1 VTGRAVT
8 GGASRPV
15 SGPVVTFGDRLAQ
28 AFAEYGR
35 LCVGIDPHPW
45 LLAEW
50 NLPDT
55 AAGASE
61 FGRRVVEAA
70 AGRVGIIKPQ
80 VAFFERFGST
90 GFAALERVL
99 TDARAAG
106 LVVIADAKRGD
117 LGTTAEAYGQAWLAP
132 GSPLEADAMTVSA
145 YMGVGSL
152 DATIERAQSAG
163 KGLFVLAA
171 TSNPEA
177 ALVQRA
183 VVQDEV
189 PSGEVSSGAFPSG
202 ASRPGASRPGAS
214 RPGRS
219 VARAIL
225 EDVAERNSAAARALA
240 EPRPIGS
247 LGVVLGATLDLG
259 SFGIDVAAA
268 PTSPLTPVLAPGFGH
283 QGAEVAD
290 AVRVYGGY
298 APAVIV
304 SESRS
309 VLSAG
314 PDRIAEMI
322 TQRASE
328 VNQAS
333 PIGQAA
339 QSRPA
344 NQPGADRA

>member
-1 VTGRAVT
+1 
-8 GGASRPV
+8 
-15 SGPVVTFGDRLAQ
+15 
-28 AFAEYGR
+28 
-35 LCVGIDPHPW
+35 VGIDPHAW
-45 LLAEW
+45 LLTEW
-50 NLPDT
+50 NLPDS
-55 AAGASE
+55 AAGAEE
-61 FGRRVVEAA
+61 FGRRVVEAV

-132 GSPLEADAMTVSA
+132 GSPLEADAMTVNA
-145 YMGVGSL
+145 YMGLGSL
-152 DATIERAQSAG
+152 DATIAQAEAVG

-183 VVQDEV
+183 VAQDE
-189 PSGEVSSGAFPSG
+189 P
-202 ASRPGASRPGAS
+202 RPGISRSGIS
-214 RPGRS
+214 RSGIS

-225 EDVAERNSAAARALA
+225 DEVAERNSVAALA
-240 EPRPIGS
+240 QPGAIGS

-268 PTSPLTPVLAPGFGH
+268 PTFPLTPVLAPGFGH
-283 QGAEVAD
+283 QGATVAD
-290 AVRVYGGY
+290 AVTVYGGY

-314 PDRIAEMI
+314 PDRIAQAI

-333 PIGQAA
+333 PVGRAA
-339 QSRPA
+339 QSRSA